1 MHDTRG
7 HRLLP
12 AAARAIA
19 PLALAALVTGC
30 YRPAASPAPAPPPPP
45 PTEPV
50 DQPVPA
56 GTDPGESTAK
66 KDDVK
71 YSKEYWTETG
81 KLKYFYEL
89 RKDANGKWKRN
100 GIGRAY
106 FSSGEMERE
115 GTYRDGV
122 RVGTW
127 TYFKPDGTVD
137 RVEER
142 GAGDGKAE

>member
-1 MHDTRG
+1 MHDTR
-7 HRLLP
+7 RPRPLSS
-12 AAARAIA
+12 AAGSLA
-19 PLALAALVTGC
+19 PLALALFVAGC
-30 YRPAASPAPAPPPPP
+30 DRPASSPTPPPPP
-45 PTEPV
+45 PTEPAEAT
-50 DQPVPA
+50 PA
-56 GTDPGESTAK
+56 DAASAQAPAK
-66 KDDVK
+66 KSDVK
-71 YSKEYWTETG
+71 ISKEYWTETG

-127 TYFKPDGTVD
+127 TYFKTDGTVD

-142 GAGDGKAE
+142 GDGDGKAE

>member
-1 MHDTRG
+1 MHHTR
-7 HRLLP
+7 HARSASF
-12 AAARAIA
+12 AAPFAT
-19 PLALAALVTGC
+19 ALAVAVALTAC
-30 YRPAASPAPAPPPPP
+30 DRPAASPAPAPAPTPAPTDTVAPPVAEAAEAAP
-45 PTEPV
+45 
-50 DQPVPA
+50 
-56 GTDPGESTAK
+56 AK

-71 YSKEYWTETG
+71 ISKEYWTETG

-106 FSSGEMERE
+106 FSSGGMERE

-127 TYFKPDGTVD
+127 TYFKPDGSVD

-142 GAGDGKAE
+142 GDGNGKAE

>member
-1 MHDTRG
+1 MSDTPR
-7 HRLLP
+7 HLAVLL
-12 AAARAIA
+12 AILPVL
-19 PLALAALVTGC
+19 PLGLLAAC
-30 YRPAASPAPAPPPPP
+30 DPPRPAPPAPTASSDPAPAA
-45 PTEPV
+45 
-50 DQPVPA
+50 PA
-56 GTDPGESTAK
+56 KPAAPAAP

-71 YSKEYWTETG
+71 ISKEYWTESG

-106 FSSGEMERE
+106 FSSGELERE

-137 RVEER
+137 RVEDR
-142 GAGDGKAE
+142 GAGNGKAE